1 MKRPAS
7 NEVLVTVEPDG
18 SVHVPAGLCES
29 LGLRRGEEVRLTLC
43 GDRLVIDAAAGSDAA
58 RHFGRWRS
66 ISHALAL
73 EERAKV
79 TSA

>member
-7 NEVLVTVEPDG
+7 NEVLVTVAPDG
-18 SVHVPAGLCES
+18 SVHVPAGLCEA

-43 GDRLVIDAAAGSDAA
+43 GDQLVLDAAQGSQAA

-73 EERAKV
+73 EERKKV
-79 TSA
+79 EAA